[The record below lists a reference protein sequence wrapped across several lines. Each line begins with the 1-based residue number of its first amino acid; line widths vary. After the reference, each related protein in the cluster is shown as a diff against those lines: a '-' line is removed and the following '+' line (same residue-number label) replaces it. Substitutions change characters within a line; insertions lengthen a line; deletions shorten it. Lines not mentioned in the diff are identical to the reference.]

1 MGHGQVHASGTL
13 RTRDRPRAAC
23 TRRSRCAILATGYSL
38 LTTCYLLPLRLPLT
52 PPPHQVVIEGGT
64 LCCSD
69 FTSDKPKPSV
79 LRGVDVERI
88 EVANR
93 NQFVKVLYPAPSR
106 AAAGSEA
113 SGLKPIVYG

>member
-1 MGHGQVHASGTL
+1 MGHGQACIWHAAHARSATSGMYKT
-13 RTRDRPRAAC
+13 
-23 TRRSRCAILATGYSL
+23 RSRCAMLATGYSL

-69 FTSDKPKPSV
+69 FTSDTPKPSV

-93 NQFVKVLYPAPSR
+93 NQFVNPLPLPVTLRVTGARR
-106 AAAGSEA
+106 ACS
-113 SGLKPIVYG
+113 